1 MCIKIRIGC
10 KKPIVDRLKMY
21 QRGLADAV
29 SLLFKQ
35 TPLRSSNDHEA
46 STPARVSV
54 RAGKPGHFANLG
66 RSLTSLRSRDFLNK
80 TGSILQGEA
89 I

>member
-10 KKPIVDRLKMY
+10 WKPVVGILKMH

-35 TPLRSSNDHEA
+35 TPLRSSNDHEPP
-46 STPARVSV
+46 TVLLGCI
-54 RAGKPGHFANLG
+54 RAGEPGHFANLG

-80 TGSILQGEA
+80 TGSIIGEA